1 MNKSRGNEKG
11 AIIIEIIAVIALLGV
26 LGPLLFRQVLSRN
39 EEVENINIASEVR
52 AVKEAF
58 SAYILTNK
66 QALLLK
72 TGCSRFEN
80 AALDNYLPYGMENA
94 VDSYDLT
101 LCVIDGTPKFIEGFI
116 VPNEGSL
123 PEKMGLKRSARIANI
138 IGADGGLYRRG
149 GATLEGVAGGWHV
162 DLGEPGFE
170 TLNETLTNSLVDGVT
185 ALYVATT
192 GMDTYV
198 PEYIVED
205 YSSGFV
211 TIPDDLAFRKLHAG
225 EYFSVGSHN
234 QNCYTKKHQTMEV
247 GADGYTASNDEI
259 YGVGGGAASNEC
271 DPLFWVGASGE
282 TADKSKGGMVYA
294 KKGMMIGYRVKD
306 DQAVSSVGIYSRDYT
321 STDDMTTYD
330 SASSENNRIEVYDN
344 TGAAKV
350 IINGKGEII
359 SRTERTLSADE
370 ESLTSDE
377 VETLTI
383 ANGAITSNIKAEKST
398 VLAQAEDATLTESLP
413 YKVDPAYTSVMKD
426 IRLEAR
432 GGARL
437 SEILPNYI
445 SKTIQSISGSA
456 DVTMPTC
463 PNGYAPAIIVTPV
476 SWEKIKITPSDIE
489 DLALKTNSDETDA
502 ADGTAGN
509 HTHAIKPLTV
519 HASDEAEM
527 GTAGLII
534 KIDSTENGY
543 NKSDSAGASNK
554 WKVEFFYP
562 DDTAR
567 TDVKAIAQT
576 FCVYD
581 NFENDSGENK
591 YQKEKL
597 ERR

>member
-66 QALLLK
+66 QALLTK
-72 TGCSRFEN
+72 NGCSRFEN
-80 AALDNYLPYGMENA
+80 AALDYYLPYGMENA

-138 IGADGGLYRRG
+138 IGADGGIYRRG
-149 GATLEGVAGGWHV
+149 SNSLEGVAGGWHV
-162 DLGEPGFE
+162 DLDDPGFSE
-170 TLNETLTNSLVDGVT
+170 LNTTLTNALVDGVT

-211 TIPDDLAFRKLHAG
+211 TIPDDLAFKKLHAG

-259 YGVGGGAASNEC
+259 YGVGGGASGNEC
-271 DPLFWVGASGE
+271 DPLFWVGALGE
-282 TADKSKGGMVYA
+282 ADKSTGGMVYA

-306 DQAVSSVGIYSRDYT
+306 DKAVSSVGIYSRDYT
-321 STDDMTTYD
+321 STEDMATYD
-330 SASSENNRIEVYDN
+330 DASSENNRIEVYDN
-344 TGAAKV
+344 TGSAKV

-359 SRTERTLSADE
+359 SKTERLLSAAGE

-398 VLAQAEDATLTESLP
+398 VLAQEENAALTESLP

-445 SKTIQSISGSA
+445 SKTIQSISGNA

-489 DLALKTNSDETDA
+489 DLRLKTNSDETDE
-502 ADGTAGN
+502 ADGATGA
-509 HTHAIKPLTV
+509 HTHGIKSLSV
-519 HASDEAEM
+519 LASDAAEM
-527 GTAGLII
+527 GNAGLII
-534 KIDSTENGY
+534 KIDSNENGY
-543 NKSDSAGASNK
+543 NKSDTAGASNK
-554 WKVEFFYP
+554 WSVEFFYP
-562 DDTAR
+562 DDIAR
-567 TDVKAIAQT
+567 TDVKAIVQT

-581 NFENDSGENK
+581 NFENDSGENRYDK
-591 YQKEKL
+591 DL